1 MFHPELR
8 EGDIL
13 EDEYSEDRL
22 YLTHTDGCHRCHSFI
37 GRKGTGVQ
45 VLSLGKGCDSHGTIL
60 HELGHAVGFAHEHNR
75 SDRDDYLNIFW
86 ENINPRADKRGS
98 YRVWKGAIKKGA
110 AGYKDQ
116 FLKLKPYENR
126 LLTTFD
132 YNSVMLYAEDT
143 FSVDWRK
150 TMVAKDPP
158 SDLSMSPRNRGSA
171 RWTSSASTSSTS
183 AKNKTLL

>member
-22 YLTHTDGCHRCHSFI
+22 YLTYTDGCHRCHSFI

-86 ENINPRADKRGS
+86 ENINPR
-98 YRVWKGAIKKGA
+98 
-110 AGYKDQ
+110 YKDQ

-150 TMVAKDPP
+150 TMVAKDPAIRLKYVSEKP
-158 SDLSMSPRNRGSA
+158 GLSEMDKQRVNILY
-171 RWTSSASTSSTS
+171 
-183 AKNKTLL
+183 KCKK